1 MQKRYILVSFDWI
14 ILISNNYLNILK
26 NILILL
32 SIVNPLTLNAKILRQ
47 RQINKHE
54 AQTTTQFYMSQRKK
68 MTRQDLDGLIT
79 SIRTKGEKR
88 YDNFDLKLIRVLN
101 GANWV
106 SFTDYDD
113 LEDYYN
119 GKVSDASKFY
129 EFSQVQLTCIYS

>member
-1 MQKRYILVSFDWI
+1 M
-14 ILISNNYLNILK
+14 
-26 NILILL
+26 
-32 SIVNPLTLNAKILRQ
+32 PLNAKILRQ

-54 AQTTTQFYMSQRKK
+54 TQTTTQFYMSQCKK

-79 SIRTKGEKR
+79 SIRAKGEKR

-129 EFSQVQLTCIYS
+129 EFNQVQLTCIYS